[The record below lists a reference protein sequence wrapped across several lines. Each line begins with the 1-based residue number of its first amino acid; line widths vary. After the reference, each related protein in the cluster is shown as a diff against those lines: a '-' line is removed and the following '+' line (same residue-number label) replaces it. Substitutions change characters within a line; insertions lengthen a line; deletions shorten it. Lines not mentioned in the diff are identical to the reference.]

1 LFAILLTIVF
11 FVLVALTFFGRL
23 GSPEIFIALPLIVVA
38 FFTMRWAWK
47 PSTIVDAAGNE
58 LPGGRLV
65 GEARNV
71 TVRQE
76 FQANSLAEYT
86 IWSFRVDRYDAAG
99 NRLDPIAVELRGLGI
114 TGTIAEGD
122 RVAVNGKPPRDKP
135 LRVRMVYNLTTHS
148 RVSANIPF
156 WYRISKTIGFL
167 LGLIV
172 LFSLGFLSTTCSSVD
187 GDPEW
192 RRHSRRITSIIC
204 NEAICLPARSPWKAR
219 RRRRRRSDD
228 DCGACTVSAERR
240 LAGRKRGQ
248 A

>member
-11 FVLVALTFFGRL
+11 FALVALTVSGRL

-47 PSTIVDAAGNE
+47 HSTIVDAAGSE

-86 IWSFRVDRYDAAG
+86 IWSFRVDRYDAVG

-114 TGTIAEGD
+114 TGSIAEGD
-122 RVAVNGKPPRDKP
+122 RVAVNGKPRRDKP

-148 RVSANIPF
+148 RVSANIPL

-172 LFSLGFLSTTCSSVD
+172 LIFIGYFVFLLFSGK
-187 GDPEW
+187 GP
-192 RRHSRRITSIIC
+192 
-204 NEAICLPARSPWKAR
+204 
-219 RRRRRRSDD
+219 
-228 DCGACTVSAERR
+228 
-240 LAGRKRGQ
+240 
-248 A
+248 